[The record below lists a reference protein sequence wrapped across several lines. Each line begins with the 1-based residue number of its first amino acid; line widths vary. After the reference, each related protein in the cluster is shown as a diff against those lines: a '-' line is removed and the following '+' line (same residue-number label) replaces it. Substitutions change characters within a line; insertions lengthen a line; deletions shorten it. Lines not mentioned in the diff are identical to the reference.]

1 MVVQSRVD
9 SGLYGPFAP
18 MFEAYF
24 SGLQSLSQGFGGQ
37 SADAQAIGSQM
48 AGPAK
53 VLARC
58 QLEALG
64 LVNRRAQAYLDI
76 PARLARCKTPQD
88 LASEQMAFWR
98 TAAEQYTESSQ
109 KIAEAW
115 GQMLLLP
122 AGFGAGFQS
131 GRRERDY
138 IAFPAAK
145 DANGQGG
152 DTAGSRERQRRVA

>member
-1 MVVQSRVD
+1 MVAQSSV
-9 SGLYGPFAP
+9 GMGVFGPFAQ

-24 SGLQSLSQGFGGQ
+24 SGVQSLSQGFGAQ
-37 SADAQAIGSQM
+37 AVDAQAIGSQV

-53 VLARC
+53 AMARC
-58 QLEALG
+58 QLEAMG
-64 LVNRRAQAYLDI
+64 LMNRRAQAYMDI
-76 PARLARCKTPQD
+76 PTQIGRCKTPQD
-88 LASEQMAFWR
+88 LINEQMAFWK

-122 AGFGAGFQS
+122 AGFGSAYQG
-131 GRRERDY
+131 GRTERDY

-152 DTAGSRERQRRVA
+152 PASARERQRRVA